1 MSKRPSIILAG
12 LALAVAAVLP
22 ATAQDRAGQ
31 DRAGQTRPRA
41 VIELFT
47 SQGCSSCP
55 PADRLMVEMAKD
67 PTLIILS
74 LPVDYWDY
82 LGWKDTL
89 AHASFTYRQKAYSAT
104 RGDRQVYTPQ
114 AVINGAIHAVGSDRA
129 AIDKA
134 IAASREHSSVLSV
147 DLRIEKT
154 DTGLRAVLP
163 AAPGLTGHLWVL
175 PMVRE
180 RAVQIGR
187 GENTGRSV
195 TYANVVRGVTRLGFW
210 SGEAVTMEIP
220 ATAVPTECEGLV
232 VLLQGGSERK
242 PGPIIG
248 AARRMGL

>member
-1 MSKRPSIILAG
+1 MSTRPSVLFAS
-12 LALAVAAVLP
+12 LALVAAAVLP
-22 ATAQDRAGQ
+22 AAG
-31 DRAGQTRPRA
+31 DERPRA

-55 PADRLMVEMAKD
+55 PADRLMAEMAKD
-67 PTLIILS
+67 PTLIVLS

-89 AHASFTYRQKAYSAT
+89 AHSAFTYRQKAYSAT

-114 AVINGAIHAVGSDRA
+114 AVVNGAMHAVGSDRA

-134 IAASREHSSVLSV
+134 IAASRTQSSVLSV
-147 DLRIEKT
+147 DLKIEKT

-163 AAPGLTGHLWVL
+163 AAPGLSGHIWLL
-175 PMVRE
+175 PMVKE

-210 SGEAVTMEIP
+210 NGEALTLDIP
-220 ATAVPTECEGLV
+220 AAAVPTECEGLV
-232 VLLQGGSERK
+232 VLLQSGSERK
-242 PGPIIG
+242 PGQIMG

>member
-12 LALAVAAVLP
+12 FALAVAAVLP
-22 ATAQDRAGQ
+22 ATAQDRTGQ
-31 DRAGQTRPRA
+31 ARPRA

-114 AVINGAIHAVGSDRA
+114 AVINGAMHAVGSDRA

-134 IAASREHSSVLSV
+134 IAASREQSSVLSV

-163 AAPGLTGHLWVL
+163 AAPGLSGHLWVL
-175 PMVRE
+175 PMVKE

-210 SGEAVTMEIP
+210 NGEALTLEIP
-220 ATAVPTECEGLV
+220 ASAVPTECEGLV
-232 VLLQGGSERK
+232 VLLQGGSEKK
-242 PGPIIG
+242 PGQIIG

>member
-1 MSKRPSIILAG
+1 MSKPLSIIAAG
-12 LALAVAAVLP
+12 FALVAAAVAP
-22 ATAQDRAGQ
+22 AAAQDASQ
-31 DRAGQTRPRA
+31 QRPRA

-55 PADRLMVEMAKD
+55 PADKLMVEMAKD
-67 PTLIILS
+67 PTLIVLS

-89 AHASFTYRQKAYSAT
+89 AHSTFTYRQKAYSAT

-114 AVINGAIHAVGSDRA
+114 AVINGAMHAVGSDRA

-134 IAASREHSSVLSV
+134 IAASREQTSVLSV

-163 AAPGLTGHLWVL
+163 AMPGLSGHLWVL
-175 PMVRE
+175 PMVKE

-210 SGEAVTMEIP
+210 SGEPLTVEIP
-220 ATAVPTECEGLV
+220 ATAVPTECEGVV
-232 VLLQGGSERK
+232 VLLQGGSEKK
-242 PGPIIG
+242 PGQIMG

>member
-12 LALAVAAVLP
+12 LALAAAVVAP
-22 ATAQDRAGQ
+22 AAGQ
-31 DRAGQTRPRA
+31 ERANAERPRA

-67 PTLIILS
+67 PSLIILS

-114 AVINGAIHAVGSDRA
+114 AVINGALHAVGSDRA
-129 AIDKA
+129 AIEKA
-134 IAASREHSSVLSV
+134 IAVSRQQSSVLSV

-163 AAPGLTGHLWVL
+163 ASPGLSGHLWLL

-210 SGEAVTMEIP
+210 TGEAVTMDIP
-220 ATAVPTECEGLV
+220 ASALPTECEGLV
-232 VLLQGGSERK
+232 VLLQGGSDKK
-242 PGPIIG
+242 PGQIMG

>member
-1 MSKRPSIILAG
+1 MKAVLALCLSS
-12 LALAVAAVLP
+12 LALAVPAV
-22 ATAQDRAGQ
+22 AQEK
-31 DRAGQTRPRA
+31 PRA

-55 PADRLMVEMAKD
+55 PADKLMLEMAKD
-67 PTLIILS
+67 PSLIVLS

-89 AHASFTYRQKAYSAT
+89 AHSAFTYRQKAYSAV

-114 AVINGAIHAVGSDRA
+114 VVVNGAAHAVGSDRA

-134 IAASREHSSVLSV
+134 ILATKQQASVLSV
-147 DLRIEKT
+147 DIRIEKADGT
-154 DTGLRAVLP
+154 LKVVLP
-163 AAPGLTGHLWVL
+163 ASSGAYGQVWVL
-175 PMVRE
+175 PMVKE

-195 TYANVVRGVTRLGFW
+195 TYANVARGVTRVGSW
-210 SGEAVTMEIP
+210 DGVAQTIAIPAEAVP
-220 ATAVPTECEGLV
+220 AESEGLV
-232 VLLQGGSERK
+232 VLLQSGSDKK
-242 PGPIIG
+242 PGQIIG